1 MASAGSE
8 CTVRT
13 SSFSFW
19 SAITRRKHDVFLSFR
34 GEDTRHN
41 VLPRVHQALV
51 DAGIPTFKDD
61 ISLEKGCD
69 IASALLK
76 AIQMSSVAVIIFSR
90 NYATSGWCLDELVKI
105 VECKKEDGQVILP
118 LFVDVDPCDVVQQ
131 KGSFEVA
138 LKDQEARMEAQG
150 LAAEAGRKLA
160 GWREALTE
168 AGSQSEDESN
178 FVQEI
183 VRQIISRRQ
192 DAHMGVSI
200 FPHRMDDTK
209 EYLNLLLSVVSND
222 VLIIGLC
229 GIDKAHIATAVYNQ
243 NYLRFDASSFLKDV
257 SGVARQPNGL
267 LALQK
272 QFLAEILQKDDL
284 EIDNVKDGAT
294 MIEKEMS
301 SKRVFVV
308 LDNVNKVDHLNAL
321 ARKRKWFG
329 PGSRIII
336 TTRDDELLN
345 VLEVDQVYGAQGIQI
360 IEEKCKENLQMIEDL
375 LGLLHKSHIETHSTG
390 ILPPSPNQG
399 CPLEALISSS
409 NVDTTSDSLLDGFDL
424 DDEYEAQGMQAIKLH
439 LKQNHLLVEG
449 LTEIMRSQNLTQDTV
464 RFLLAETDAASRKNN
479 NQSLTVNPLIPTKE
493 AKMSS
498 GEVQGGAGHGEM
510 LNIEP
515 EMEII
520 NGDGALYDEEVLT
533 KRLES
538 NIRHLACQE

>member
-69 IASALLK
+69 IASDLLK

-105 VECKKEDGQVILP
+105 VE
-118 LFVDVDPCDVVQQ
+118 
-131 KGSFEVA
+131 
-138 LKDQEARMEAQG
+138 
-150 LAAEAGRKLA
+150 
-160 GWREALTE
+160 
-168 AGSQSEDESN
+168 DESN

-183 VRQIISRRQ
+183 VSQIISRRQ

-257 SGVARQPNGL
+257 SGVARQPDGL

-284 EIDNVKDGAT
+284 EIENVKDGAT

-345 VLEVDQVYGAQGIQI
+345 VLEVDQI

-375 LGLLHKSHIETHSTG
+375 LGLMHKSHIEADKRVESLIDQIETERRKNATLSTHSTA
-390 ILPPSPNQG
+390 ILPPSPNQV
-399 CPLEALISSS
+399 CPLEALVSSS
-409 NVDTTSDSLLDGFDL
+409 NVDTTRDPYLLDGFHL
-424 DDEYEAQGMQAIKLH
+424 DDEYGAQGMQ
-439 LKQNHLLVEG
+439 
-449 LTEIMRSQNLTQDTV
+449 TQDTV

-479 NQSLTVNPLIPTKE
+479 NQSLTVNPLITTKE

-510 LNIEP
+510 LNIEL

>member
-69 IASALLK
+69 IASELLK

-150 LAAEAGRKLA
+150 LAAEAGRKLK
-160 GWREALTE
+160 
-168 AGSQSEDESN
+168 Q
-178 FVQEI
+178 
-183 VRQIISRRQ
+183 
-192 DAHMGVSI
+192 
-200 FPHRMDDTK
+200 
-209 EYLNLLLSVVSND
+209 
-222 VLIIGLC
+222 
-229 GIDKAHIATAVYNQ
+229 
-243 NYLRFDASSFLKDV
+243 LRS
-257 SGVARQPNGL
+257 
-267 LALQK
+267 
-272 QFLAEILQKDDL
+272 EILQKDDL

-321 ARKRKWFG
+321 ARKRKWFC

-345 VLEVDQVYGAQGIQI
+345 VLEVDQI
-360 IEEKCKENLQMIEDL
+360 IEERCRENLQMIEDL
-375 LGLLHKSHIETHSTG
+375 LRLMHRSHIEADKRVESLIDQIENERRKNATLS
-390 ILPPSPNQG
+390 G

-424 DDEYEAQGMQAIKLH
+424 DDEYEAQGMQ
-439 LKQNHLLVEG
+439 
-449 LTEIMRSQNLTQDTV
+449 TQDTV
-464 RFLLAETDAASRKNN
+464 ISLLAETDAASRKNN

-493 AKMSS
+493 ANMSS
-498 GEVQGGAGHGEM
+498 REVQGGAKHGAM

-515 EMEII
+515 EKEII
-520 NGDGALYDEEVLT
+520 NGDGALDDKEALT
-533 KRLES
+533 KHLES
-538 NIRHLACQE
+538 TRRHLAHTLLSTSNKVKALNCS